1 MIKGY
6 SLNSMGKIAL
16 GTHLGDFFKED
27 SEKYVQAISYSL
39 TNGINTIDGAINY
52 RE

>member
-6 SLNSMGKIAL
+6 SLKGMGKIAL
-16 GTHLGDFFKED
+16 GTHLGDFSKED